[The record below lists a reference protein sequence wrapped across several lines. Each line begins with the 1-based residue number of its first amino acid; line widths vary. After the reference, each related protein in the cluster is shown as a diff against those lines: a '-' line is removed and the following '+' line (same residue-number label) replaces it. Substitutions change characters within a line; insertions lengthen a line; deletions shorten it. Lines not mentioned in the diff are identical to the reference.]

1 MNAYDLIRDDFSV
14 LAFSH
19 GISLLAQV
27 NPASINLTI
36 EPVPGTSTK
45 ATINFIVEELRLS
58 QQEADS
64 ESKRLS
70 ALFDSMPVSLIT
82 SRLREGLSMH
92 SVDRPI
98 QVVAMN
104 ARVFL
109 INPGEDRQ
117 EVLQPTTSTLSNNE
131 LQVGDDGVSGR
142 GVFIVLWAVFASNI
156 LSWF

>member
-1 MNAYDLIRDDFSV
+1 MNAYALIRDDFSV

-27 NPASINLTI
+27 DPASINVTI

-45 ATINFIVEELRLS
+45 ASINFIVEELRLS
-58 QQEADS
+58 QQAADS

-70 ALFDSMPVSLIT
+70 ALFDNMPVALIE
-82 SRLREGLSMH
+82 SRLREGLTMH
-92 SVDRPI
+92 SVTRPI
-98 QVVAMN
+98 LVVKMK

-109 INPGEDRQ
+109 INPGEDGQ
-117 EVLQPTTSTLSNNE
+117 EVLQSTTTTLANNE
-131 LQVGDDGVSGR
+131 LQVGDDGVSGK